1 MVSIGDELNIIG
13 SKGSLR
19 TKAIGIEMF
28 KQILSSGEEGDNIG
42 LFIEDNI
49 SVSIIN
55 KGDLVCSVH
64 YDTKLQ
70 QTTAYNNITS
80 SSILS
85 ESEQEYL
92 EEYKCMLE
100 DGEIG
105 PRERRSLD
113 RHASRLGLSAERV
126 AELEAYIGNGQS
138 LSEEE
143 QEYLDEYREILADG
157 DIRDRDRRALERLAQ
172 RNGISA
178 SRAAELEKLA

>member
-1 MVSIGDELNIIG
+1 
-13 SKGSLR
+13 
-19 TKAIGIEMF
+19 
-28 KQILSSGEEGDNIG
+28 
-42 LFIEDNI
+42 
-49 SVSIIN
+49 
-55 KGDLVCSVH
+55 
-64 YDTKLQ
+64 
-70 QTTAYNNITS
+70 
-80 SSILS
+80 
-85 ESEQEYL
+85 
-92 EEYKCMLE
+92 MLE